1 MASLGFIVIGIAVSV
16 RKTFSRVVKKKSTEN
31 YKSALYVT
39 SLLGYKF
46 VDFLWI
52 HEPRRFACGDCE
64 CDWCCFPVHL
74 CHTFSHLR
82 SQPRI
87 KSSSSR
93 SLHLT
98 NFRLCS
104 PTATNAP
111 PFDDPPQFAQLP
123 RNPSLPNRK
132 THFLGALLF
141 VDFRIVPLELAERC
155 CSRLGIREPI
165 SLGGPIEYDEI
176 KTRKLKEVY
185 LWFCSLCFS
194 LL

>member
-87 KSSSSR
+87 KS
-93 SLHLT
+93 
-98 NFRLCS
+98 
-104 PTATNAP
+104 
-111 PFDDPPQFAQLP
+111 
-123 RNPSLPNRK
+123 
-132 THFLGALLF
+132 
-141 VDFRIVPLELAERC
+141 C

-176 KTRKLKEVY
+176 KTRKLKEFLQDLGLYESQEEVVSKEKV
-185 LWFCSLCFS
+185 LARRDQVRSCG
-194 LL
+194 